1 MKKLGALLILFISPL
16 LYSETGQLSSI
27 IKKLDEVIEPQVN
40 CEQMSDEELV
50 RLCAESVCRD
60 KEDNVAVITASN
72 YHKFLTADEIKKVDS
87 IPQEINNY
95 FNTLKANAKLID
107 QKIQSLK
114 NNNTSKEAQ
123 ELIDL
128 YPLSSKV
135 DALINDKLKNLP
147 DMTASCKSAMIID
160 IINAKNPAPALFQ
173 EAFQKMDQAVISKLS
188 SDSAKKLRTYL
199 KNNVKVTYSGLGR
212 SPFHISYY
220 KRNNPL
226 RGNDVSSM
234 LDFAR
239 KINSHVDTHYCS
251 SDLSRSSLALLTD
264 YVAHD
269 TKSDDIILNI
279 SPYNCTHGPSTESIV
294 AHEVGHMVTHF
305 VAAKKPSSSSKKKF
319 LTHRNCVKTQGYQI
333 PDKRKTRR
341 FSSDHL
347 TTEEDHADALAFEI
361 KNMNSNFCAMLAS
374 DGKDFTNLDF
384 QQAPGSS
391 HSPSLLRILRDFN
404 HKGINLPDT
413 CLELAKRHFP
423 KNAFHKCSL

>member
-1 MKKLGALLILFISPL
+1 MELFENETKRATPMKGCSL
-16 LYSETGQLSSI
+16 GQLSSI

-147 DMTASCKSAMIID
+147 DKTASCKSAMIID

-188 SDSAKKLRTYL
+188 SD
-199 KNNVKVTYSGLGR
+199 
-212 SPFHISYY
+212 
-220 KRNNPL
+220 
-226 RGNDVSSM
+226 
-234 LDFAR
+234 
-239 KINSHVDTHYCS
+239 
-251 SDLSRSSLALLTD
+251 
-264 YVAHD
+264 
-269 TKSDDIILNI
+269 
-279 SPYNCTHGPSTESIV
+279 
-294 AHEVGHMVTHF
+294 
-305 VAAKKPSSSSKKKF
+305 
-319 LTHRNCVKTQGYQI
+319 
-333 PDKRKTRR
+333 
-341 FSSDHL
+341 
-347 TTEEDHADALAFEI
+347 
-361 KNMNSNFCAMLAS
+361 
-374 DGKDFTNLDF
+374 
-384 QQAPGSS
+384 
-391 HSPSLLRILRDFN
+391 
-404 HKGINLPDT
+404 
-413 CLELAKRHFP
+413 
-423 KNAFHKCSL
+423 